1 MLSVDD
7 NHSYFSFRKFVM
19 QCVLLGFGFCISSLG
34 SWLCFKSRG
43 DHDVNGMFHEI
54 KMDLVASL

>member
-7 NHSYFSFRKFVM
+7 NHSYFSFRQFVM
-19 QCVLLGFGFCISSLG
+19 QSVLLGFGFCISSLG

-43 DHDVNGMFHEI
+43 DHDVNGMFHKI
-54 KMDLVASL
+54 KMT